1 MMMRTPPTLIVVDDN
16 EAVRETLVLSLSIRG
31 HQVVSFE
38 SAEAFLDQYKPVKRG
53 CLILDVRLRGM
64 SGLELQDVLA
74 NRHIYLPIIFMSG
87 HGDMPMSDRA
97 IKQGAVD
104 FLEKPFTTDTLL
116 RRVEV
121 ALSEQEGIREQLN
134 ERH

>member
-38 SAEAFLDQYKPVKRG
+38 SAEAFLDQYKPVERG
-53 CLILDVRLRGM
+53 CLILDVRLSGM